1 MFRTLSLSLLLA
13 CSCGLAN
20 AQDGNVND
28 GVPPPDISVDDGGL
42 SGTLVTFFG
51 GDPSVDQTTVFTI
64 PQGSVLALTTMCVF
78 GPERIVG
85 GLPVPRVF
93 SNFDIAQGAGCVNY
107 SPGLVVGGPG
117 TTLVCVQGAC
127 NGSGILF
134 DCPPNA
140 GGGCP

>member
-28 GVPPPDISVDDGGL
+28 GVPPPNFPVDDGGI

-51 GDPSVDQTTVFTI
+51 GDPSLDEDTVFTV
-64 PQGSVLALTTMCVF
+64 PEGSVLALTTLCVF
-78 GPERIVG
+78 GEQRIVG
-85 GLPVPRVF
+85 GLITPRF
-93 SNFDIAQGAGCVNY
+93 FGNFDIALGPGCVNY
-107 SPGLVVGGPG
+107 SPGLVVGDAG
-117 TTLVCVQGAC
+117 TTLVCVQGVC

-134 DCPPNA
+134 ELPGASDEGP
-140 GGGCP
+140 